1 MIIITNLPI
10 ELQEK
15 IYFMRDTSKCIIIQK
30 YWKRKNVYL
39 KLAEQF
45 IIYILSYKNYRYIG
59 IDLSDKYVSILITF
73 ICNNFSINYNSNKSL
88 YIWQDFFYEME
99 GSYNEFMISF
109 LQYNKNYVKSTSEYI
124 KLKTKLLR
132 SNINM
137 FDQF

>member
-1 MIIITNLPI
+1 
-10 ELQEK
+10 
-15 IYFMRDTSKCIIIQK
+15 
-30 YWKRKNVYL
+30 
-39 KLAEQF
+39 
-45 IIYILSYKNYRYIG
+45 
-59 IDLSDKYVSILITF
+59 
-73 ICNNFSINYNSNKSL
+73 
-88 YIWQDFFYEME
+88 ME